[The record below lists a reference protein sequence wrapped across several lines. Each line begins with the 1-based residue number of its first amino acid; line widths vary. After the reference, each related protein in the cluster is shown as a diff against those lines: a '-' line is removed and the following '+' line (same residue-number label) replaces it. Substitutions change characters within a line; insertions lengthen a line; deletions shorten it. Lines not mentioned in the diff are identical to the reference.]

1 MYQNFDQL
9 IHEAIQLELNI
20 AKLYLLFHQLIPEDS
35 TFWWQLVIEEENHAA
50 LLKTIEQ
57 METSMV
63 DIPEGIMPNGLAELQ
78 ESNQRI
84 LKAMEDFENR
94 PNRAE
99 AFQMAYKI
107 EISAGESHYNDFMK
121 NGQESRL
128 MEIFRIL
135 NRDDL
140 DHARRILEYK
150 KEHLDS

>member
-1 MYQNFDQL
+1 MDQNFDQL
-9 IHEAIQLELNI
+9 IKEAIQLELNI
-20 AKLYLLFHQLIPEDS
+20 AKLYLLFHHLLPEDS
-35 TFWWQLVIEEENHAA
+35 TFWWELVIEEKNHAA
-50 LLKTIEQ
+50 LLKTVER
-57 METSMV
+57 METSKV
-63 DIPEGIMPNGLAELQ
+63 DIPDGILPNGLAELQ
-78 ESNQRI
+78 ESNQMI
-84 LKAMEDFENR
+84 LKAMEDFEKH
-94 PNRAE
+94 PDRAE

-135 NRDDL
+135 NKDDL